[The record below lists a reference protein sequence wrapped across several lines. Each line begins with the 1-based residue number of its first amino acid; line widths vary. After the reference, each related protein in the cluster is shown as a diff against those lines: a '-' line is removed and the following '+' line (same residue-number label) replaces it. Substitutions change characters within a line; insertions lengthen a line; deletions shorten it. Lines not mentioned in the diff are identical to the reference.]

1 VRDCL
6 RYVAG
11 FVDVIEVNS
20 TFYRP
25 PDART
30 VRSWE
35 ERTADLPGFKFTA
48 KLHQDIT
55 HRGRVEP
62 SMVRSFHDGLA
73 PLTDS
78 GRLSHLLAQFR
89 YDFEDTPDSRRH
101 LKLIGD
107 SFGGM
112 TNLALEL
119 RHRSW
124 LESGAQAWLEELGVT
139 VANLDYPLSRDG
151 FDREPRAIGRH
162 AYMRL
167 HGRNAA
173 AWFSKD
179 AGRDQT
185 YNYLYHGGE
194 LDEIARRATKLAG
207 MSASLTMIANNH
219 YQGKEAVNILQIKSM
234 ITKQKLRV
242 PPMLLE
248 RYPELSEAAD
258 SSSVRGIAPRAAP
271 ELPLAE

>member
-1 VRDCL
+1 
-6 RYVAG
+6 
-11 FVDVIEVNS
+11 
-20 TFYRP
+20 
-25 PDART
+25 
-30 VRSWE
+30 
-35 ERTADLPGFKFTA
+35 
-48 KLHQDIT
+48 
-55 HRGRVEP
+55 
-62 SMVRSFHDGLA
+62 
-73 PLTDS
+73 
-78 GRLSHLLAQFR
+78 
-89 YDFEDTPDSRRH
+89 
-101 LKLIGD
+101 
-107 SFGGM
+107 
-112 TNLALEL
+112 
-119 RHRSW
+119 
-124 LESGAQAWLEELGVT
+124 
-139 VANLDYPLSRDG
+139 
-151 FDREPRAIGRH
+151 
-162 AYMRL
+162 MRL